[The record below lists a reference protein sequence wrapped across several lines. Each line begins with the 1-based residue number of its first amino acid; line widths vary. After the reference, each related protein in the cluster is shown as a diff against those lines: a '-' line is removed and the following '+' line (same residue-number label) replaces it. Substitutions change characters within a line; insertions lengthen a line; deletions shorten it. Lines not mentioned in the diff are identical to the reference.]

1 MSTLIFGHKNP
12 DTDSICSA
20 IAYDMIKSAMGENVK
35 ACRLGDISKETQFIL
50 DYVGVQAPELISEV
64 ADNQEVILVDHNEFN
79 QSVTNIENAKIKEVV
94 DHHRVANFNTAEQ
107 VYMNVQPVGC
117 TATILFEI
125 AQNNNVEITKELA
138 IILLSAIVSDS
149 LLFKSPT
156 CTTRDQET
164 AMELAKIAAINVEEY
179 GMELLKAGTDLSDFS
194 AEELINID
202 SKEFQTDNGLFEV
215 AQINTVDIEEF
226 LATNEA
232 GIVEAVNNK
241 IAAKDLALAV
251 VLITDI
257 VNSDTMSIVL
267 GTQVEVFEKGLETN
281 VENNKAFLPGV
292 VSRKKQVVPFL

>member
-20 IAYDMIKSAMGENVK
+20 IAYSMIKKAMGEDVK

-50 DYVGVQAPELISEV
+50 DYVGVEAPELISEV
-64 ADNQEVILVDHNEFN
+64 AENQEVILVDHNEFN
-79 QSVTNIENAKIKEVV
+79 QSVANIENAKIKEVV

-125 AQNNNVEITKELA
+125 AKNNNVEITKELA
-138 IILLSAIVSDS
+138 TVLVSAIISDS

-156 CTTRDQET
+156 CTERDK
-164 AMELAKIAAINVEEY
+164 AAAITLAEIANVDVEKY
-179 GMELLKAGTDLSDFS
+179 GMDLLKAGTDLSDFS

-226 LATNEA
+226 LAQNEE
-232 GIVEAVNNK
+232 GIITAVNTK
-241 IAAKDLALAV
+241 IADKDLALAV

-257 VNSDTMSIVL
+257 VNSNTMAIVL
-267 GTQVEVFEKGLETN
+267 GSKVEVFEKGLETK